1 MPDLFPSGS
10 VPTHLAHARRRKQE
24 HLGARPAPIWPAKHG
39 DTAAQNGGWAVLHG
53 GAAQHGG
60 WVALH
65 SGRPAR
71 RRTAYTAAARAA
83 QRDWRYSTWRG
94 TPKHLDRFCAVN
106 TSGSG
111 PAASTEPRRSSMA
124 WVNPS
129 GTSST

>member
-1 MPDLFPSGS
+1 MPDLFPSGP
-10 VPTHLAHARRRKQE
+10 VPTHPAQARRGQRE
-24 HLGARPAPIWPAKHG
+24 YAGRGMESPSGTPRTAPRPS
-39 DTAAQNGGWAVLHG
+39 TAAGGPAGPWVRPSAA
-53 GAAQHGG
+53 GAA
-60 WVALH
+60 
-65 SGRPAR
+65 
-71 RRTAYTAAARAA
+71 YTAARAA